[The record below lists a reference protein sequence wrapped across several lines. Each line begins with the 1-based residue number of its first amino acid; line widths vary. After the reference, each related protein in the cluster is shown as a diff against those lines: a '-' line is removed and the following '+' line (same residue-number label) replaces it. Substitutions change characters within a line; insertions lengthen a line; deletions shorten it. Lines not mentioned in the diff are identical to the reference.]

1 MSAILTDLST
11 SAVAEAIEA
20 NPIDFWR
27 TCCSHLPGV
36 EFYEG
41 PDMTWFATGIPFAPF
56 NQVLLARLAADG
68 IDARIDEALAQFAG
82 RGLPMLWSVTPSARP
97 QDLGSYLEAHGLTN
111 AGTMTGM
118 AVDLGALNEDGQ
130 PPAGLVIERVT
141 DLQTLE
147 QWRHAYVHGFDLA
160 EEFGRAFFDLYAGVG
175 FDDRAPLR
183 HYVGLLDGKPVA
195 AATLHLGV
203 AAAGVWHVGTAP
215 AARRRGIGRALSL
228 APLRDARALGYRI
241 ATIYS
246 AASGMGR
253 NIYRRLGFQE
263 YFGVTQYSYTASR

>member
-1 MSAILTDLST
+1 MTLSNLDTEDDDEEDDDLLGDEQDDLLTEEVGAEAPSSEAGPSDST
-11 SAVAEAIEA
+11 SDDSNEAEEESEA
-20 NPIDFWR
+20 DE
-27 TCCSHLPGV
+27 S
-36 EFYEG
+36 
-41 PDMTWFATGIPFAPF
+41 PD
-56 NQVLLARLAADG
+56 
-68 IDARIDEALAQFAG
+68 DARIEEALARFTG

-97 QDLGSYLEAHGLTN
+97 QDLGIYLEAHGFTN

-130 PPAGLVIERVT
+130 PPAGFVIERAT
-141 DLQTLE
+141 DLQRLE

-183 HYVGLLDGKPVA
+183 HYVGLLDGEPVA
-195 AATLHLGV
+195 ASTLHLGV
-203 AAAGVWHVGTAP
+203 AAAGLWHVGTAP
-215 AARRRGIGRALSL
+215 AARRRGIGRAMSL

-263 YFGVTQYSYTASR
+263 YFGMTQYSYTAAR